1 MPAPVSPPADA
12 SDVPDASGVSGGRST
27 RHSVLANARRAAA
40 LVNALTSGGPASP
53 DAIGA
58 VLRAHGEPGPLDL
71 TAHDVGE
78 MREAALL
85 LREVFG
91 AGDVDRAAGLLN
103 RLLLDRA
110 GPLRLTSHE
119 GRAPWH
125 PHVDRD
131 DDGPWGE
138 WFLGSSCLALA
149 VLVWE
154 YQRPPGAVC
163 ASMSCENVFV
173 TQGRG
178 PERHYCSR
186 RCATRERVA
195 AHRRARSGG
204 AEGGDGPLD
213 VVSD

>member
-1 MPAPVSPPADA
+1 MPAPTPPPADA
-12 SDVPDASGVSGGRST
+12 SHASRASGDRST

-40 LVNALTSGGPASP
+40 LVNVLTGGGPAAPS
-53 DAIGA
+53 AIVA
-58 VLRAHGEPGPLDL
+58 VLRQHGEPDLIDL
-71 TAHDVGE
+71 TAQDVGE

-85 LREVFG
+85 LRAVFG

-103 RLLLDRA
+103 RLLLERA

-119 GRAPWH
+119 GGAPWH

-138 WFLGSSCLALA
+138 WLLGSSCLALA

-154 YQRPPGAVC
+154 HQRPPGAVC
-163 ASMSCENVFV
+163 ASVSCENVFV

-178 PERHYCSR
+178 PEQHYCSR

-195 AHRRARSGG
+195 AHRRARAGG
-204 AEGGDGPLD
+204 AEAEGGGGPLD